1 MNERKN
7 SVIEEIQ
14 KLPVSN
20 TDEFLKKVVDKLR
33 DFRKHYSWVGIYM
46 VEDGFLVL
54 RVFSGEQE
62 TSHTRIG
69 IGEGVCS
76 LAAQTGETII
86 VPDISKEP
94 RYIECFPSTKSEIVA
109 PMVLEAEVVGE
120 IDVDS
125 DLLDAFSCE
134 DKLLLGE
141 TAKIIADKLVAEKS
155 IRTTP

>member
-1 MNERKN
+1 MSERKI
-7 SVIEEIQ
+7 SIIEEIQ

-33 DFRKHYSWVGIYM
+33 DFRKHYSWAGIYM
-46 VEDGFLVL
+46 VENGFLVL

-62 TSHTRIG
+62 TSHTRIR
-69 IGEGVCS
+69 IGEGVCG

-86 VPDISKEP
+86 VPDVSKEP
-94 RYIECFPSTKSEIVA
+94 RYIECFPSTRSEIVA
-109 PMVLEAEVVGE
+109 PIVLGEEVIGE

-134 DKLLLGE
+134 DRLLLEE
-141 TAKIIADKLVAEKS
+141 TAKIIADKLTAES
-155 IRTTP
+155 L

>member
-1 MNERKN
+1 MSERKI
-7 SVIEEIQ
+7 SIIEEIQ

-46 VEDGFLVL
+46 VENGFLVL

-62 TSHTRIG
+62 TSHTRIR
-69 IGEGVCS
+69 IGEGVCG

-86 VPDISKEP
+86 VPDVSKEP
-94 RYIECFPSTKSEIVA
+94 RYIECFPSTRSEIVA
-109 PMVLEAEVVGE
+109 PIVLGEEVIGE

-134 DKLLLGE
+134 DRLLLEE
-141 TAKIIADKLVAEKS
+141 TAKIIADKLTAES
-155 IRTTP
+155 L